1 MAASAL
7 LVVGGIALALG
18 LLGPA
23 NASVVF
29 AAIVALFAA
38 AVLVGIGSL
47 RRGRATRS
55 PPSEG

>member
-1 MAASAL
+1 VL

-23 NASVVF
+23 NATVVF
-29 AAIVALFAA
+29 AAIVALFGA

-47 RRGRATRS
+47 RRVRATRR
-55 PPSEG
+55 PPSGG